1 MYMRNENRPYSYT
14 LAFDGRFSIANY
26 SQSPVFSSF
35 LPGIAGVWGIPM
47 WVFYVNRGQGI
58 ACFGTDTKDQPI
70 LEYQSASRAYQLTPT
85 TGFRTFLK
93 LDGGRVFEPF
103 ARPSSEGAET
113 IHQRMDIS
121 SHGLDLCEENS
132 KTGIRTEVS
141 YFTVPNEPIGAFGRK
156 VTFTN
161 TGDRERTLEVLD
173 GLPLIINAGLNNFL
187 AKNMS
192 YLSEAW
198 SFVENVEARAPL
210 FKIKIATDDTPE
222 VQYIHSGNFY
232 VSKAFGAG
240 GLAPILV
247 DPRLVFGEDEAFL
260 SPERFI
266 AGDPYEI
273 PDQQCNRKGS
283 PCGFAYHTASI
294 APGQSFTFVSFTG
307 HVRRAE
313 QLDAFVEGMA
323 DAAAFTAEKEAQN
336 RRVIH
341 TIQDDVLTVSGNRN
355 FDFYT
360 RQNYLDNVMRGGLP
374 CQVGPAGKEAL
385 FYLYSRKHGDMERD
399 YNYFKTAPTHFS
411 QGNGNYRDVNQN
423 RRNDVLINPFVGDA
437 VIRTFMNLLQ
447 LDGNN
452 PLDVQGASFFIE
464 DIAVLDAFLARTAK
478 NPGRR
483 LRSLLNTGYTPGEAL
498 AAAEEENTEFVVS
511 VEDFIIEAVALSER
525 FESARHG
532 EGYWTDHWTYNT
544 DLIESYLAVYPEKE
558 AELFFGDCSYTYFDT
573 FCRVLPRHEKHV
585 LTPLGVRQFG
595 AIAEDKER
603 HKMLEQRE
611 KNPNAIRV
619 RHGEGEVYKTSLFPK
634 LVVLALNKAA
644 SLDPS
649 GVGIELDSNKP
660 NWYDALNSL
669 PGLFGSSTN
678 ETFELKRM
686 LLMMK
691 EVLLKSENRAS
702 DIALPMEA
710 VLFLKEL
717 VSAFRE
723 EEGFAQWDAR
733 CSAKESFRMKT
744 FTGISGEEGQVPSK
758 DFIWFADLV
767 LAAIEGGI
775 QKAIDPESGLPF
787 SYFSHQVTEWE
798 ETGEVKN
805 GHPLVRVKAFRS
817 RALPLF
823 LEGVV
828 HAMRSEADPEKVRQ
842 MHKAVLSSGLYDS
855 KLKMFKVNASLENEG
870 FEIGR
875 NRAFPSGWLENESI
889 WLHME
894 YKYLLELARKGLFT
908 EYFEAAKTALVFNL
922 DPNTYGRSILE
933 NSSFICSSAFYD
945 ESRHGR
951 GYYARLSGSTAEFV
965 HLWLLMVVGA
975 TPFRM
980 DTDGSLVLTF
990 MPAIPA
996 DHFTTR
1002 TDRVVFH
1009 LENGVEAVLDVPEN
1023 AFAFRFLGRIPIV
1036 YHNPARVD
1044 TWSGHAR
1051 IETIRI
1057 LDREGQLLHACS
1069 GASVKGEWAERVRER
1084 DVSIGRIEV
1093 LIQG

>member
-1 MYMRNENRPYSYT
+1 MTMHHNKRPYSYS
-14 LAFDGRFSIANY
+14 LQNDGRFSIENY

-35 LPGIAGVWGIPM
+35 LPGIADVWGIPM

-58 ACFGTDTKDQPI
+58 ASFGTDTKDQPI

-85 TGFRTFLK
+85 VGYRTFLK
-93 LDGGRVFEPF
+93 LDGGKVVEPF
-103 ARPSSEGAET
+103 ARPTADQTDT
-113 IHQRMDIS
+113 IRQRMDIS
-121 SHGLDLCEENS
+121 SHGLGLCEENR

-161 TGDRERTLEVLD
+161 TGHRERTLEVLD

-187 AKNMS
+187 MKNMS

-198 SFVENVEARAPL
+198 SFVENVEARAPM

-222 VQYIHSGNFY
+222 VQYVHSGNFY
-232 VSKAFGAG
+232 VSKAFGSDR
-240 GLAPILV
+240 LAPIVV

-260 SPERFI
+260 SPERFM
-266 AGDPYEI
+266 ANDPYEI
-273 PDQQCNRKGS
+273 PEQQCNRKGS
-283 PCGFAYHTASI
+283 PCGFAYHKASI
-294 APGQSFTFVSFTG
+294 APGQSFTFISFAG
-307 HVRRAE
+307 HVRRKD
-313 QLDAFVEGMA
+313 QLDAFIGRITDVC
-323 DAAAFTAEKEAQN
+323 AFTGEKEAEN

-374 CQVGPAGKEAL
+374 FQVGPEGKKAL

-399 YNYFKTAPTHFS
+399 YNYYKTAPTYFS

-423 RRNDVLINPFVGDA
+423 RRNDVLINPFVGNSG
-437 VIRTFMNLLQ
+437 IRTFMNLIQ

-452 PLDVQGASFFIE
+452 PLDVQGTKFFIE
-464 DIAVLDAFLARTAK
+464 DPCILDNFLSRTLK
-478 NPGRR
+478 NPGAA
-483 LRSLLNTGYTPGEAL
+483 LRSLLNKGYTPGEAL
-498 AAAEEENTEFVVS
+498 AAAEEENAEFLVPM
-511 VEDFIIEAVALSER
+511 ETFLAEAVSLSDR

-544 DLIESYLAVYPEKE
+544 DLLESYLAAYPEKE
-558 AELFFGDCSYTYFDT
+558 SALFFGDRSYTYFDT

-595 AIAEDKER
+595 AIAEDKDR
-603 HKMLEQRE
+603 HRMLEQRE
-611 KNPNAIRV
+611 KNPNAV
-619 RHGEGEVYKTSLFPK
+619 RTNHGEGEVYKSALFPK
-634 LVVLALNKAA
+634 LFVLVLNKAA

-649 GVGIELDSNKP
+649 GIGIDLDSNKP

-678 ETFELKRM
+678 ETFELKR
-686 LLMMK
+686 LLLLMK
-691 EVLLKSENRAS
+691 EVVMKPTHPSGS
-702 DIALPMEA
+702 IAMPAEA
-710 VLFLKEL
+710 VVFLNEL
-717 VSAFRE
+717 LSAFRTK
-723 EEGFAQWDAR
+723 EGFAQWDTR
-733 CSAKESFRMKT
+733 CQAKESFRADT
-744 FTGISGEEGQVPSK
+744 FTGISGEEVPVS
-758 DFIWFADLV
+758 DEVFMQFADLV
-767 LAAIEGGI
+767 LDALEKGI
-775 QKAIDPESGLPF
+775 TRSIDPASGLPF
-787 SYFSHQVTEWE
+787 SYFSHEATAWE
-798 ETGEVKN
+798 DTGEVKN
-805 GHPLVRVKAFRS
+805 GHPLVRVKAFRM

-828 HAMRSEADPEKVRQ
+828 HAMRSEKDPVKVGKIHQ
-842 MHKAVLSSGLYDS
+842 AVLASGLYDR
-855 KLKMFKVNASLENEG
+855 KLKMFKVNASLEKEG

-894 YKYLLELARKGLFT
+894 YKYLLELARKGLFP

-922 DPNTYGRSILE
+922 DPNTYGRSFLE

-965 HLWLLMVVGA
+965 HLWLLMVIGA
-975 TPFRM
+975 KPFS
-980 DTDGSLVLTF
+980 TDASGNLVLTF
-990 MPAIPA
+990 APAIPS
-996 DHFTTR
+996 DHFT
-1002 TDRVVFH
+1002 VQPESVAYH
-1009 LENGVEAVLDVPEN
+1009 LADGRESRLDVPSN
-1023 AFAFRFLGRIPIV
+1023 AFAFRFLGRIPVI
-1036 YHNPARVD
+1036 YLNPKRVD
-1044 TWSGHAR
+1044 TWSKNAQ
-1051 IETIRI
+1051 IASIRI
-1057 LDREGQLLHACS
+1057 LGRDGQILHACS
-1069 GASVKGEWAERVRER
+1069 GASVKGEWAERIRAR
-1084 DVSIGRIEV
+1084 DGGIEGIEIV
-1093 LIQG
+1093 IR